1 MFKRYLI
8 CTDLV
13 DGLQR
18 LTAFIPALAQAGGQ
32 QFVFTH
38 TVPIW
43 AEGDIPR
50 LDEAKIAEAQTVL
63 DAALAHQGEGRE
75 VIVDIQSGKP
85 QDMIP
90 KLVQKYNSDVVLMG
104 TATRSL
110 IQETIFGS
118 NSLAIARSTA
128 VPLMLL
134 RPQLINTYTQAE
146 LTLRCQN
153 LWRYLLIP
161 YSGSE
166 SAKYLLEQL
175 KATVQAA
182 GANAPQKCLLLTVV
196 SETKRKG
203 ISSDYQQQAAAEQL
217 AQAEAE
223 LASCGIE
230 VTTEVRVG
238 DPMQE
243 ITHAAIKHDITAIA
257 IAHVSRSAL
266 LELTAPSFAN
276 EILRHSWFPVLFFS
290 PKG

>member
-18 LTAFIPALAQAGGQ
+18 LTAFVPALAQAGGQ

-38 TVPIW
+38 IVPIW
-43 AEGDIPR
+43 NEGDIPR
-50 LDEAKIAEAQTVL
+50 LDHEKIAAAQAVL
-63 DAALAHQGEGRE
+63 ETALAHQAEGCE

-85 QDMIP
+85 QDLIP
-90 KLVQKYNSDVVLMG
+90 KLVKKHQSDVVLVG

-110 IQETIFGS
+110 IQETVFGS
-118 NSLAIARSTA
+118 NSLSIARSTA

-146 LTLRCQN
+146 LALRCQN

-166 SAKYLLEQL
+166 SAQYLLEQIQ
-175 KATVQAA
+175 AAVQAA
-182 GANAPQKCLLLTVV
+182 GAEAPQKCLLLTVV
-196 SETKRKG
+196 SENPRKG
-203 ISSDYQQQAAAEQL
+203 LSSDYQQQVAAEQL
-217 AQAEAE
+217 AKAKAE
-223 LASCGIE
+223 LADCGLA
-230 VTTEVRVG
+230 VATEVRVG

-243 ITHAAIKHDITAIA
+243 ITQAAIKHDITAIA

-266 LELTAPSFAN
+266 LELTAPSLAN